1 MTVVL
6 PNSVIR
12 SWVAWLAVYGFLT
25 MDRWLLWQLPS
36 TGRALEYLK
45 ITYGWSLMVIV
56 VFTTLL
62 YRYLDARADGR
73 LDEGIDPVWL
83 PRRAPESATPSSLAP

>member
-1 MTVVL
+1 
-6 PNSVIR
+6 
-12 SWVAWLAVYGFLT
+12 

-83 PRRAPESATPSSLAP
+83 PRRAPESAAPSSLAP